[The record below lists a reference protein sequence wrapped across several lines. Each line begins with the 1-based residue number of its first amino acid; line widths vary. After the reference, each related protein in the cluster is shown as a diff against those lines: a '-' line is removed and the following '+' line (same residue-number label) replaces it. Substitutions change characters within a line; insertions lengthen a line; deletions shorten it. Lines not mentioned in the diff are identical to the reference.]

1 MKKHGIHNA
10 DTDVSILV
18 DGMYDREETSAT
30 TTTDTDFGFSPVLPG
45 KTKEEAELKREV
57 NVVTF
62 LTSDPSYDD
71 SRTVFSSQTGQT
83 LSVGSFV
90 HGWASISFPK
100 YDISKGYVSSTTYGK
115 TSTPYTAASSIYQ
128 GVPLAGFAAIEGN
141 VSSNA
146 GARFGDALPHKIN
159 R

>member
-1 MKKHGIHNA
+1 
-10 DTDVSILV
+10 
-18 DGMYDREETSAT
+18 
-30 TTTDTDFGFSPVLPG
+30 
-45 KTKEEAELKREV
+45 V

-71 SRTVFSSQTGQT
+71 QRTVLSSHSGQS

-90 HGWASISFPK
+90 HGWASMSFPK
-100 YDISKGYVSSTTYGK
+100 YDISKGYVSSVTYGK
-115 TSTPYTAASSIYQ
+115 TATPYTAASGIYQ
-128 GVPLAGFAAIEGN
+128 GVPLAGFSAIEGN

-146 GARFGDALPHKIN
+146 EARFGDALPHKIK